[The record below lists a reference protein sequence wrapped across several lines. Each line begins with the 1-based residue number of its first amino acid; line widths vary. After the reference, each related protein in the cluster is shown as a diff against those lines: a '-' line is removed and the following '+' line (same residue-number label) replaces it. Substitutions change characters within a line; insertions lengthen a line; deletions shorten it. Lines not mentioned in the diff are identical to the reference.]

1 MTLLG
6 TASILA
12 DVPQPVRTRI
22 TTRLAALLDPLAHVT
37 VGPDRGA
44 FEERA
49 TIYITPGTESVE
61 RRYGCDTRAAQYT
74 ISAAVYAPDYLPPP
88 YEMADRL
95 SAQVA
100 QVLATPDPTLAA
112 LVEGITLDS
121 TAPVFPEEPGNM
133 VGSRLTY
140 TITYSA
146 DPVDPDNAI

>member
-1 MTLLG
+1 M
-6 TASILA
+6 
-12 DVPQPVRTRI
+12 
-22 TTRLAALLDPLAHVT
+22 
-37 VGPDRGA
+37 
-44 FEERA
+44 
-49 TIYITPGTESVE
+49 
-61 RRYGCDTRAAQYT
+61 
-74 ISAAVYAPDYLPPP
+74 DYLPPP
-88 YEMADRL
+88 YEIADRL

>member
-22 TTRLAALLDPLAHVT
+22 TARLAALLDPLAHVT

-44 FEERA
+44 FEERP
-49 TIYITPGTESVE
+49 TIYITPGPEPVE
-61 RRYGCDTRAAQYT
+61 RRYGSDTRAAQYV
-74 ISAAVYAPDYLPPP
+74 ISARVYAPDYAAPP
-88 YEMADRL
+88 YEMADRVA
-95 SAQVA
+95 AQVA
-100 QVLATPDPTLAA
+100 QVLATPDQTLAD
-112 LVEGITLDS
+112 LTESITLDS
-121 TAPVFPEEPGNM
+121 TDPVFPEEPSAM
-133 VGSRLTY
+133 VGARLTY